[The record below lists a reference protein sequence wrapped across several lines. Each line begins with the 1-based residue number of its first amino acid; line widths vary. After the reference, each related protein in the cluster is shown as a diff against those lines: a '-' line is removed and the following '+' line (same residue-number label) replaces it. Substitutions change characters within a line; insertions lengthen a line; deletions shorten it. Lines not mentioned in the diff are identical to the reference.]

1 MVGIKDIAREAGT
14 SVSTVSNVLNG
25 KKNVSEATRE
35 RVLNICREL
44 SYYPNTAGRALKVG
58 NNNTIMFNFSDFD
71 RSFYLKIMKGISD
84 YVKENDFDLIICT
97 NKSGEKYMRNNLS
110 RGCIIL
116 DKMMKNEVLLSVAN
130 PNYPIVVLDRELDHQ
145 YIKSVV
151 VNNYDPMK
159 EMVSG
164 LVQRGYR
171 RFGFL
176 GGPEYTADNKERYE
190 AFKDALE
197 ESKIPFRQKFYF
209 TGDYKEKSGYNAAKI
224 MMFTQTIPE
233 ILVCANDNMA
243 IGAIK
248 AFTGHGLNVPGDI
261 AVTGFDD
268 CDLAGA
274 MGLTTI
280 SIPNYERGF
289 MAARYLIENIRGEVN
304 AEPFKIPAKIKWRSS
319 VLESKSKKI

>member
-14 SVSTVSNVLNG
+14 SVSTISNVLNG

-44 SYYPNTAGRALKVG
+44 SYYPSVTGRALKVG

-84 YVKENDFDLIICT
+84 YVNDNDFDLIICT

-116 DKMMKNEVLLSVAN
+116 DKMMKDNVLLSVAN
-130 PNYPIVVLDRELDHQ
+130 PNYPIVVLDRMLDHRC
-145 YIKSVV
+145 IKSVV

-159 EMVSG
+159 EMVHG

-171 RFGFL
+171 KFGFL
-176 GGPEYTADNKERYE
+176 GGPEYTTDNKERYE

-197 ESKIPFRQKFYF
+197 EDKIPFRQKFYF
-209 TGDYKEKSGYNAAKI
+209 KGDYKEKSGYSAAKI
-224 MMFTQTIPE
+224 MVSTQMMPE

-248 AFTGHGLNVPGDI
+248 AFNSYGLNVPADI
-261 AVTGFDD
+261 AITGFDD

-289 MAARYLIENIRGEVN
+289 MAARYLIENIRGEMN
-304 AEPFKIPAKIKWRSS
+304 TEPFMIPAKIKWRSS
-319 VLESKSKKI
+319 VLEFKSKKI